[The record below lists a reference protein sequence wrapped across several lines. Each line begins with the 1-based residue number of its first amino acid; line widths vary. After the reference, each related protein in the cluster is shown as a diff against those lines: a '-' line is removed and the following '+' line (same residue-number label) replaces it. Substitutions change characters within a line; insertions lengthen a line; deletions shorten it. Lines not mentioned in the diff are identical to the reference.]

1 VTPQPISDYPAQ
13 FDVTEPNFSLYGLG
27 WDVQDYRGA
36 KLIWHGGA
44 VFGSLAAVALLP
56 DRNVG
61 LYIAVNSEEGE
72 VVRGLLYELLDHYL
86 GLPHGRWPE
95 QFHEFKMAR
104 LNAAAKEVQKAAAA
118 PARVGPSLPLDRYAG
133 DYTDPWYGTIKVR
146 RLGQGLTIAFPHS
159 KGMDGPLTH
168 HQYDTFRMNPSLKWI
183 EPAFVTFALDA
194 DGKVDRVTM
203 KPVSPL
209 ADFSFDYQDLLFT
222 PAKTP
227 N

>member
-1 VTPQPISDYPAQ
+1 MT
-13 FDVTEPNFSLYGLG
+13 
-27 WDVQDYRGA
+27 
-36 KLIWHGGA
+36 
-44 VFGSLAAVALLP
+44 
-56 DRNVG
+56 
-61 LYIAVNSEEGE
+61 
-72 VVRGLLYELLDHYL
+72 
-86 GLPHGRWPE
+86 
-95 QFHEFKMAR
+95 R
-104 LNAAAKEVQKAAAA
+104 LNAAAKEVQKAATT

-146 RLGQGLTIAFPHS
+146 RSGQGLTIAFPHS

-183 EPAFVTFALDA
+183 EPAFVTFSLDA

-222 PAKTP
+222 PAKSP
-227 N
+227 D